1 MSQAPHHMPTSLC
14 LVPPLLQSSGRT
26 GTFMYI
32 KVFVSVYF
40 IERLQILSP
49 TYLIQSILS
58 LFSSLGVVFQ
68 LI

>member
-1 MSQAPHHMPTSLC
+1 
-14 LVPPLLQSSGRT
+14 
-26 GTFMYI
+26 MYI

-58 LFSSLGVVFQ
+58 LKRYFFFFRGCLSIDLSSQVIIFYCLTMKLKGYGHDFGEK
-68 LI
+68 